1 MYHVK
6 TFLYSFLAQV
16 ETETLREELKF
27 KEHRI
32 EELEG
37 VAKREK
43 EHSSAQEGEMQ
54 SLLEKLAH
62 EVETN
67 TRLSHELQEGHSGK
81 EVKVVHDMYAMCIG
95 LK

>member
-1 MYHVK
+1 LKYWINAAH
-6 TFLYSFLAQV
+6 FLYCIPTQV
-16 ETETLREELKF
+16 ETETLREDLKF

-37 VAKREK
+37 VVKREK
-43 EHSSAQEGEMQ
+43 DHSSSQEGEVQ

-67 TRLSHELQEGHSGK
+67 TRLSRELQEGHSGK
-81 EVKVVHDMYAMCIG
+81 EVKDGRDVCS
-95 LK
+95 